1 MPKMTAEKL
10 KSEKYDSLFAKR
22 NTKSGGGVLFD
33 EYVVYDPN
41 HALPRYIIS
50 YRKHNAL
57 SPIALPGS
65 VAPSTNMTKHLLKAT
80 RSVDVRNPLDM
91 HYRLA
96 ESQFL
101 RLMNETKSNRKIK
114 SITYFSNPMLEKKFN
129 DKVEAFKKAGRS
141 DECIFGFHGTAAT
154 SVDEIMKNNFRI
166 DLISKNT
173 GNPGQYG
180 SGIYFS
186 EVPEVCFQ
194 YGDSLLL
201 CKVLLGKCCDVTSI
215 KDIKG
220 KPLMSGYDSH
230 GALTTSDGNFKI
242 IVIFDK
248 DQILPCYLIENEPI
262 V

>member
-50 YRKHNAL
+50 YRTQNAL
-57 SPIALPGS
+57 TPIALPGS
-65 VAPSTNMTKHLLKAT
+65 LAPSTRMTKHLLKAT
-80 RSVDVRNPLDM
+80 RSVDVSNPFDM

-114 SITYFSNPMLEKKFN
+114 SITYYSNPMLEKKFN
-129 DKVEAFKKAGRS
+129 DKADAFKKAGRS

-186 EVPEVCFQ
+186 EVPGVCFN
-194 YGDSLLL
+194 YGNSLLL
-201 CKVLLGKCCDVTSI
+201 CKVLLGKCRDVTAV
-215 KDIKG
+215 KDIQG
-220 KPLMSGYDSH
+220 KPLTPGYDSH
-230 GALTTSDGNFKI
+230 GAYPTSDGNFKI
-242 IVIFDK
+242 IVIGDK
-248 DQILPCYLIENEPI
+248 DQILPCYLIENEPM

>member
-1 MPKMTAEKL
+1 MNDMTAKKL

-22 NTKSGGGVLFD
+22 DTRDQGGVRYD
-33 EYVVYDPN
+33 EYVVYNPSQ
-41 HALPRYIIS
+41 ALPRYIIS
-50 YRKHNAL
+50 YKAQDAL
-57 SPIALPGS
+57 TPIALPGS
-65 VAPSTNMTKHLLKAT
+65 FAPSTKMTKHLLKAT
-80 RSVDVRNPLDM
+80 RSVDFSNPFDM

-114 SITYFSNPMLEKKFN
+114 SITYYSNPVLEKKFN
-129 DKVEAFKKAGRS
+129 DKADAFKKAGRS

-166 DLISKNT
+166 DLISQNT

-186 EVPEVCFQ
+186 EVPKVCFH
-194 YGDSLLL
+194 YGESLLL
-201 CKVLLGKCCDVTSI
+201 CKVLLGKCCDVTAMT
-215 KDIKG
+215 DVKG
-220 KPLMSGYDSH
+220 KQLISGYDSH
-230 GALTTSDGNFKI
+230 GAYPTSDGNFKI
-242 IVIFDK
+242 IVIGDK
-248 DQILPCYLIENEPI
+248 DQILPCYLIENELM

>member
-1 MPKMTAEKL
+1 MKDMTAGKL

-22 NTKSGGGVLFD
+22 NTKGGGGVLYD
-33 EYVVYDPN
+33 EYVVYNPN
-41 HALPRYIIS
+41 QALPRYIIS
-50 YRKHNAL
+50 YKKHNAL

-65 VAPSTNMTKHLLKAT
+65 LAPPTKMTKHLLKAT
-80 RSVDVRNPLDM
+80 RSVDVNNPFDM

-114 SITYFSNPMLEKKFN
+114 SITYYSNPVLKKKFN
-129 DKVEAFKKAGRS
+129 DKADAFKKAGRN

-154 SVDEIMKNNFRI
+154 NVDEIMKNNFRI

-186 EVPEVCFQ
+186 EVPEVCFH
-194 YGDSLLL
+194 YGNSLLL
-201 CKVLLGKCCDVTSI
+201 CKVLLGECRDVTAM
-215 KDIKG
+215 KDVKG
-220 KPLMSGYDSH
+220 KPLTHGYDSH
-230 GALTTSDGNFKI
+230 GAYPTSDGNFKI
-242 IVIFDK
+242 IVIGDK